1 MIKLDIDPMDNKLV
15 KRILSELGDD
25 LKTAL
30 VDAANR
36 AAAGVK
42 TDAKRLIAKQY
53 KPLKSSEIAE
63 GITVQHASRQRE
75 EIDAT
80 AIFRGA
86 RLGLYKFAP
95 KPSGVM
101 GGKTEGGVSVLIGGE
116 RENFRHSFIASIR
129 GQKNVFQRQKLGA
142 GSKSRKLR
150 KMTTM
155 ALPQMA
161 ADKMHDEAISEAIQ
175 EGMQERFE
183 KRFMQQVDR
192 LLKGFEKK

>member
-1 MIKLDIDPMDNKLV
+1 MIKLDVNPKDNKLFQ
-15 KRILSELGDD
+15 RLLSELGDE
-25 LKTAL
+25 LKPAL
-30 VDAANR
+30 VDAAKR
-36 AAAGVK
+36 AAAGAR
-42 TDAKRLIAKQY
+42 TDGKRLIAMQY
-53 KPLKSSEIAE
+53 KLKSSEIAE
-63 GITVQHASRQRE
+63 GITVQHASGQGD
-75 EIDAT
+75 EIDAA

-95 KPSGVM
+95 KPSRVM
-101 GGKTEGGVSVLIGGE
+101 GGKTEGGVSVSIGGE
-116 RENFRHSFIASIR
+116 NVNFRHAFIASIR

-161 ADKMHDEAISEAIQ
+161 ADRMHDEAISEAIQ

-192 LLKGFEKK
+192 ILKGFEKK